1 MYSNFHILFL
11 GYYPQNVPA
20 IKFDHPLA
28 DNSDTL
34 ARYPIQPTP
43 DLIQTDYQQYSVQK
57 PDQYYPQLNR
67 NQDLNQYQ
75 NQYPQQNQYPAGPV
89 SEDGF
94 IPLFN
99 PNKADPV
106 QESKNYQE
114 QKQTSFQLPAEGYQL
129 PFYLPEGQLPS
140 NYQLPNDYQAASSVN
155 QQYPLVYR

>member
-1 MYSNFHILFL
+1 MFL

-57 PDQYYPQLNR
+57 PDQYYPQLNQ

-89 SEDGF
+89 SEDGVF
-94 IPLFN
+94 GIC
-99 PNKADPV
+99 
-106 QESKNYQE
+106 EE
-114 QKQTSFQLPAEGYQL
+114 
-129 PFYLPEGQLPS
+129 
-140 NYQLPNDYQAASSVN
+140 
-155 QQYPLVYR
+155 